1 MGRIKEYYHEE
12 ICEGLRSDRELYAPR
27 RGTSTHHNLR
37 KEMSATRQI
46 NGEPAIVRTSEDET
60 QTDLGCELPYHGRVR
75 GQ

>member
-1 MGRIKEYYHEE
+1 VCRIKEYYHEE

-37 KEMSATRQI
+37 KETKVVS
-46 NGEPAIVRTSEDET
+46 TSEDET
-60 QTDLGCELPYHGRVR
+60 QTDLGCELPYNGRVR